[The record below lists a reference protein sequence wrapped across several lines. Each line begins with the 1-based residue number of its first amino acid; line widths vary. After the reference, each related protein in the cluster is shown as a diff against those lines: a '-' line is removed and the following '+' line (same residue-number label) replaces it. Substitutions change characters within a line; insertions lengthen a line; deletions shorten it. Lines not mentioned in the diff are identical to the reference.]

1 MLTMSQV
8 LGCPSPAPIPHMAT
22 VVLVGLAGVPT
33 IFVDTH
39 G

>member
-1 MLTMSQV
+1 MLTMSQM
-8 LGCPSPAPIPHMAT
+8 LSCPSPAPTPHMAT